1 MDLNKKRR
9 EHNTKRVGEAI
20 RGNKWDLNKPSVH
33 VIPRTADKVEPK
45 KPESGSPK
53 PKTDFGDHEGHR
65 YWPDHGP
72 YTKPKPT
79 THPEPKSKPN
89 SSQEDSW
96 YKDEDS
102 AKRRKPHRPYDDDKP
117 SGGSPIVPKIKPKS
131 PAGGQ
136 SKEIPTTKKYLPEY
150 NKH

>member
-53 PKTDFGDHEGHR
+53 PKTDYGDHEGHR
-65 YWPDHGP
+65 DWH
-72 YTKPKPT
+72 
-79 THPEPKSKPN
+79 
-89 SSQEDSW
+89 
-96 YKDEDS
+96 EDS
-102 AKRRKPHRPYDDDKP
+102 ANRRKPHRPYDDDKP
-117 SGGSPIVPKIKPKS
+117 SGGSTIVPKIKPKS